1 MTSGRASSD
10 DAAGAETIILIDR
23 IGEAL
28 AQAEQR
34 LLAGLDVDL
43 TAVANLV
50 GNLRAPVPRPKDG
63 PSAGPGSADE
73 LERRLLVLISECDRM
88 ILTMRRD
95 LESMTMA
102 RERTGE
108 RREGMLAYLKNA
120 IR

>member
-1 MTSGRASSD
+1 
-10 DAAGAETIILIDR
+10 
-23 IGEAL
+23 
-28 AQAEQR
+28 
-34 LLAGLDVDL
+34 
-43 TAVANLV
+43 
-50 GNLRAPVPRPKDG
+50 
-63 PSAGPGSADE
+63 

-88 ILTMRRD
+88 ILTMKRD

>member
-10 DAAGAETIILIDR
+10 GTAGAETIVLIDR

-43 TAVANLV
+43 TAVATLV
-50 GNLRAPVPRPKDG
+50 GNLRAPPRAMAG
-63 PSAGPGSADE
+63 PTQGPGSAED

-88 ILTMRRD
+88 ILTMKRD

-120 IR
+120 LR

>member
-1 MTSGRASSD
+1 MTSGRATTD

-43 TAVANLV
+43 TPVTNLV
-50 GNLRAPVPRPKDG
+50 GSLRAPPTRAKAG
-63 PSAGPGSADE
+63 PARGPGSPDE

-88 ILTMRRD
+88 ILTMKRD

>member
-10 DAAGAETIILIDR
+10 DTAGAETIILIDR

-28 AQAEQR
+28 VQAEQR

-43 TAVANLV
+43 TAVATLV
-50 GNLRAPVPRPKDG
+50 GNLRAPTSLAK
-63 PSAGPGSADE
+63 AGQTRDPGSADE

-88 ILTMRRD
+88 ILTMKRD